1 MEAAQ
6 QRVVEFILLITFQEY
21 LKLLFNARF
30 VTVSFIICEL
40 EAQP

>member
-6 QRVVEFILLITFQEY
+6 QRVVKFIPLITLQEY
-21 LKLLFNARF
+21 LKLLFNPRF
-30 VTVSFIICEL
+30 ATVSFIICEL